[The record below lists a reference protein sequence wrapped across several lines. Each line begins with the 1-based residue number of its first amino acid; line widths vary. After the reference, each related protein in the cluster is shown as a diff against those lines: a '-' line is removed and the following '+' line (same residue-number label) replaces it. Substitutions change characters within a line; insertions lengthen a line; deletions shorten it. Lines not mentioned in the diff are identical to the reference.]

1 MPTTKAPMT
10 NSYKAI
16 FIFAIVMSFVTLL
29 AGNKGGIGTLFWGYV
44 AWMMYKRNNA
54 GLVTIFN
61 LSLWLVA
68 FSFFMGFVL
77 LSNGTFD
84 EKWFGYS
91 AQGYFLT
98 IIIVGAIDIGLLN
111 YFKNLTTQGNPLIN
125 SAPAA
130 PTPTSATPAPILRNS
145 QPEAFTYKSFKEPL
159 EDIAPKIQ
167 VSEAAMTDEQIYLK
181 INDELESGD
190 IDKALWLKLFS
201 EVDGDE
207 NKTKAG
213 YIRQRFLTIKNIKT
227 QALVQQSHSDKPE
240 QAISPTKI
248 REYVNFYGVGDQTAK
263 DMIKYKIWF
272 QNDMFIYK
280 TYRYEKVTDAIAF
293 AKLEESKK

>member
-1 MPTTKAPMT
+1 MITTKAPMT
-10 NSYKAI
+10 NSYRAI
-16 FIFAIVMSFVTLL
+16 FIFAIVMSFATLL
-29 AGNKGGIGTLFWGYV
+29 AGNKGGIGTVFWGYV
-44 AWMMYKRNNA
+44 AWMMYKRNNS

-111 YFKNLTTQGNPLIN
+111 YFKNLATQGNPLIN
-125 SAPAA
+125 SAP
-130 PTPTSATPAPILRNS
+130 TIPAPILRPS
-145 QPEAFTYKSFKEPL
+145 QPEAFTYNSFEEPL
-159 EDIAPKIQ
+159 EDIAQKTR

-201 EVDGDE
+201 DVDGDE

-213 YIRQRFLTIKNIKT
+213 YIRQRFLTIKNNKT
-227 QALVQQSHSDKPE
+227 QSQVQQSHSDKPE

-263 DMIKYKIWF
+263 DMIRYKIWF

-280 TYRYEKVTDAIAF
+280 THRYEKVTDAIAF
-293 AKLEESKK
+293 AKLEESKTKS